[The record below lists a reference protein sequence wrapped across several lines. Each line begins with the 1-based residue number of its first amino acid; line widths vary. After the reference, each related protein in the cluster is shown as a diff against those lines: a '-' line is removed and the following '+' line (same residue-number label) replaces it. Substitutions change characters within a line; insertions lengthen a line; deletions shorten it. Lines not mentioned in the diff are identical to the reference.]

1 VSITKNSPNISLYK
15 SQNKSS
21 AGKMAKNR
29 EEKSATSLLSVIS
42 FVKKNIAIIDKEL
55 IRGIIS
61 LDRKIKSIFKVHRI
75 FADIPNKKLAK
86 FQLSRYASPLNEKP
100 FSKSSNMLKS
110 IALFAKYKYTGVSYP
125 KGTGVNPKTRRRKQK
140 PSKKMRSNE
149 KK

>member
-1 VSITKNSPNISLYK
+1 
-15 SQNKSS
+15 
-21 AGKMAKNR
+21 MAKNR

-110 IALFAKYKYTGVSYP
+110 IALFATYKYTGVSYP
-125 KGTGVNPKTRRRKQK
+125 KGTGVNPKTRKRKQK